1 MAPVYSLALSMY
13 AVTSASRFT
22 SSSVTSFAPVIP
34 AVTSAMALFTPVAV
48 PRSPVPALRPELA
61 KRAWG
66 VPLRRRWCRREG
78 NGFLLFLVPQVT
90 DRAPVGLHAQV
101 GRQLQAKHLAV
112 HVQHH
117 RMQPADGDDPIPLF
131 QLAEHLSTFPL
142 LGLLRPEEQQV
153 DDHVQRHHEED
164 RADRKPLRR
173 RLQNNH
179 PTPPPPKSASLSYS
193 STRRRATPITRASR
207 MPPGPLD
214 ARNQTDRQQW
224 RRGPPPSTAPG
235 MTDYGRWPGAV
246 PTSRRR

>member
-22 SSSVTSFAPVIP
+22 SSIVTSFAPVIP

-48 PRSPVPALRPELA
+48 PRSPVPPFPRSPVPALRPELA

-101 GRQLQAKHLAV
+101 GRQLQAQHLAV

-117 RMQPADGDDPIPLF
+117 RMQPADGDDPIPLL
-131 QLAEHLSTFPL
+131 QLAEHLSTFSL

-153 DDHVQRHHEED
+153 DDHVQRHHE
-164 RADRKPLRR
+164 A
-173 RLQNNH
+173 
-179 PTPPPPKSASLSYS
+179 
-193 STRRRATPITRASR
+193 
-207 MPPGPLD
+207 
-214 ARNQTDRQQW
+214 
-224 RRGPPPSTAPG
+224 
-235 MTDYGRWPGAV
+235 
-246 PTSRRR
+246 

>member
-1 MAPVYSLALSMY
+1 
-13 AVTSASRFT
+13 SASRFT

-101 GRQLQAKHLAV
+101 GRQLQAQHLAV

-117 RMQPADGDDPIPLF
+117 RMQPADGDDPIPLL
-131 QLAEHLSTFPL
+131 QLAEHLSTFSL

-153 DDHVQRHHEED
+153 DDHVKRHHEED

-173 RLQNNH
+173 RLQNNNH
-179 PTPPPPKSASLSYS
+179 TPPPHNSAYLSYRL
-193 STRRRATPITRASR
+193 TCRTTTTYLKNPRHLT
-207 MPPGPLD
+207 
-214 ARNQTDRQQW
+214 
-224 RRGPPPSTAPG
+224 
-235 MTDYGRWPGAV
+235 V
-246 PTSRRR
+246 